1 MSQFGKPKPA
11 LLLQTRICLVFSK
24 PTGADVDKRNINFE
38 LRKVTRL
45 LKIVY
50 MFYVLIMTLEIKR
63 NILNFIIRKV
73 SRIISHHLSVYK
85 SIKLIWKMHTLT
97 NRVVLDI
104 GFSVT

>member
-45 LKIVY
+45 LKIH
-50 MFYVLIMTLEIKR
+50 VLR
-63 NILNFIIRKV
+63 FD
-73 SRIISHHLSVYK
+73 Y
-85 SIKLIWKMHTLT
+85 
-97 NRVVLDI
+97 DI
-104 GFSVT
+104 GNQTKYTKFHHTEGFTYHKSSFISLQVNKTNLENAHVNKPSCFGHWI